1 MARSQIENRNFLAP
15 AGFKFILER
24 APKIAFFCN
33 QANIPDMNMGTA
45 VLPSYLRQLPIPGD
59 EINFG
64 DLSLRFL
71 VDEDLKNYMEIF
83 NWIRGLGTAQ
93 SLNEF
98 DDLQKRSTVKLER
111 GQNIY
116 SDGTLHVLS
125 NNLISKFKVVFDDLF
140 PVSLSTLN
148 FDATDTTNEYF
159 TAEVTFKYTIFNITD
174 MEGKDIC

>member
-159 TAEVTFKYTIFNITD
+159 TAEVIFKYTIFNITD

>member
-71 VDEDLKNYMEIF
+71 VD
-83 NWIRGLGTAQ
+83 
-93 SLNEF
+93 
-98 DDLQKRSTVKLER
+98 
-111 GQNIY
+111 
-116 SDGTLHVLS
+116 
-125 NNLISKFKVVFDDLF
+125 
-140 PVSLSTLN
+140 
-148 FDATDTTNEYF
+148 
-159 TAEVTFKYTIFNITD
+159 
-174 MEGKDIC
+174 

>member
-116 SDGTLHVLS
+116 SDGTLHVLN

-159 TAEVTFKYTIFNITD
+159 TAEVIFKYTIFNITD

>member
-93 SLNEF
+93 SLDEF

-116 SDGTLHVLS
+116 SDGTLHVLN

-159 TAEVTFKYTIFNITD
+159 TAEVIFKYTIFNITD

>member
-1 MARSQIENRNFLAP
+1 
-15 AGFKFILER
+15 
-24 APKIAFFCN
+24 
-33 QANIPDMNMGTA
+33 
-45 VLPSYLRQLPIPGD
+45 
-59 EINFG
+59 
-64 DLSLRFL
+64 
-71 VDEDLKNYMEIF
+71 MEIF

-116 SDGTLHVLS
+116 SDGTLHVLN

-159 TAEVTFKYTIFNITD
+159 TAEVIFKYTIFNITD